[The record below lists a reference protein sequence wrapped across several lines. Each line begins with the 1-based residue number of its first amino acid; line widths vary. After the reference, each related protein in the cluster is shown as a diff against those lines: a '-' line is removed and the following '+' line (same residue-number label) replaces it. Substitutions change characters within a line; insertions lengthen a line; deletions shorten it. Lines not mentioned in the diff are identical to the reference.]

1 MPLRPSLLPLENQR
15 LGELLPLAIH
25 DDAQGAAVVL
35 MQLIGAIGELGEG
48 GAEVLTSVVVD
59 DLQAGRGGRGDLGIG
74 DEPLARVALGTEI
87 AGQLTEEFLVG
98 HGDRRA
104 VEVDGE
110 PHLVFVVDE
119 CALERGAVGRLF
131 RLKGC
136 CGGSLV
142 RCYGYVR
149 LLSRDAAKRSR
160 EKKE

>member
-1 MPLRPSLLPLENQR
+1 MPLRPSLLPLEHQR

-48 GAEVLTSVVVD
+48 GVEVLASVVVD
-59 DLQAGRGGRGDLGIG
+59 DLQAGRGGRGDLSIG

-87 AGQLTEEFLVG
+87 AGQLAEEFLIG

-136 CGGSLV
+136 YGGSLV